1 MADHTT
7 TRSHTTTDLYRILG
21 IPVKDLCKGFM
32 KWNPSV
38 KSPKSLTSV
47 KEPNKSNGRN
57 ETYIINSPT
66 TPLGSNHNQS
76 VDDSFFANISR
87 TISRSSSRRS
97 KTPTPSPRSLSRN
110 TSRRSTTPSPRSL
123 SRNASRRSTTPTSLS
138 REEKRRS
145 NSDLEFLREP
155 ISRNFS
161 RRTDVSESNE
171 GGIFSEA
178 NSTAN
183 NNIGS
188 LSRNTSRRSPKS
200 TPIIYSQSTALKKP
214 PPIEKK
220 LECTLEEL
228 CEGCVKKIMITRDAI
243 VNGIIVQEEELLKI
257 EVKPGWKKGTKITFE
272 GKGDEKPGYLPADIT
287 FSIDERRH
295 PLFSRDGDDLDLGVE
310 IPLVNALTGCSITIP
325 LLGGE
330 KMSLS
335 FDNIIYPG
343 FQKAIKGQGMP
354 NPKQQGIRGDLRIQF
369 LVKFPSQLTQQQRD
383 EAATILQDCCS

>member
-1 MADHTT
+1 MADH
-7 TRSHTTTDLYRILG
+7 TRSHTTTDLHRILG

-32 KWNPSV
+32 KWNPSL
-38 KSPKSLTSV
+38 KSPRNLTSI
-47 KEPNKSNGRN
+47 KEPNKSNGRK
-57 ETYIINSPT
+57 ETYIISSPT
-66 TPLGSNHNQS
+66 TPLGSSQHQN
-76 VDDSFFANISR
+76 VDESFFANISR
-87 TISRSSSRRS
+87 SFSRSNSRRS

-110 TSRRSTTPSPRSL
+110 TSRRSTTPTPSPRSL

-138 REEKRRS
+138 RDEKRRS
-145 NSDLEFLREP
+145 NSDSEFLKEP
-155 ISRNFS
+155 ISRIFS
-161 RRTDVSESNE
+161 RRTDVQESNE
-171 GGIFSEA
+171 GPISSEA
-178 NSTAN
+178 NSTA
-183 NNIGS
+183 NIGS
-188 LSRNTSRRSPKS
+188 LSRNTSRRSPRS

-257 EVKPGWKKGTKITFE
+257 EIKPGWKKGTKITFE

-287 FSIDERRH
+287 FLIDERRH

-310 IPLVNALTGCSITIP
+310 IPLVNALTGCSITVP

-343 FQKAIKGQGMP
+343 FQKVIKGQGMP
-354 NPKQQGIRGDLRIQF
+354 NPRQQGIRGDLRIEF
-369 LVKFPSQLTQQQRD
+369 LVKFPSELSEEQRA
-383 EAATILQDCCS
+383 EAATILQDCS

>member
-1 MADHTT
+1 MADH

-21 IPVKDLCKGFM
+21 VPVKDLCKGFM

-38 KSPKSLTSV
+38 KSPRNLTSI
-47 KEPNKSNGRN
+47 KEPNNKSNGRN
-57 ETYIINSPT
+57 EAYIISSPT
-66 TPLGSNHNQS
+66 TPLSSSQHQNL
-76 VDDSFFANISR
+76 DESFFANISR
-87 TISRSSSRRS
+87 TFSRSNSRRS
-97 KTPTPSPRSLSRN
+97 KTPTPSLRSLSRN
-110 TSRRSTTPSPRSL
+110 TSRRSTTPTPSPRSL

-138 REEKRRS
+138 RDEKRRS
-145 NSDLEFLREP
+145 NSDSEFLKEP

-161 RRTDVSESNE
+161 RKTDVPESNE
-171 GGIFSEA
+171 GPIFSEA

-183 NNIGS
+183 LGS
-188 LSRNTSRRSPKS
+188 LSRNTSRRSPRS

-243 VNGIIVQEEELLKI
+243 VNGIIVQEEDLLKI

-287 FSIDERRH
+287 FLIDERRH

-310 IPLVNALTGCSITIP
+310 IPLVNALTGCSITVP

-343 FQKAIKGQGMP
+343 FQKVIRGQGMA
-354 NPKQQGIRGDLRIQF
+354 NPRQQGIKGDLRIQF
-369 LVKFPSQLTQQQRD
+369 LVKFPSELSQQQRA
-383 EAATILQDCCS
+383 EAATILQDCS

>member
-1 MADHTT
+1 MADHST
-7 TRSHTTTDLYRILG
+7 TRSHTTTTDLYRILG
-21 IPVKDLCKGFM
+21 MPVKDLCKGFM
-32 KWNPSV
+32 KWHPSV
-38 KSPKSLTSV
+38 KSPKSLTSI
-47 KEPNKSNGRN
+47 KEPNKSNGKN
-57 ETYIINSPT
+57 EAYIISSPT
-66 TPLGSNHNQS
+66 TPLGSNQHQS
-76 VDDSFFANISR
+76 VDESFFANISR

-97 KTPTPSPRSLSRN
+97 KTPTPSPISLSRN

-123 SRNASRRSTTPTSLS
+123 SRNTSRRSTTPTSLM
-138 REEKRRS
+138 RDEKRRS
-145 NSDLEFLREP
+145 NSDSEFLGEP
-155 ISRNFS
+155 ISRNFG
-161 RRTDVSESNE
+161 RRTDVPESNE
-171 GGIFSEA
+171 EALRRISSEA
-178 NSTAN
+178 SY
-183 NNIGS
+183 IGS

-214 PPIEKK
+214 PPVEKK

-228 CEGCVKKIMITRDAI
+228 CEGCIKKIMITRDAI
-243 VNGIIVQEEELLKI
+243 VNGIIVQEEELLRI

-272 GKGDEKPGYLPADIT
+272 GKGDEKPGFLPADIT

-310 IPLVNALTGCSITIP
+310 IPLVNALTGCSITVP

-369 LVKFPSQLTQQQRD
+369 LVNFPSQLTQQQRS